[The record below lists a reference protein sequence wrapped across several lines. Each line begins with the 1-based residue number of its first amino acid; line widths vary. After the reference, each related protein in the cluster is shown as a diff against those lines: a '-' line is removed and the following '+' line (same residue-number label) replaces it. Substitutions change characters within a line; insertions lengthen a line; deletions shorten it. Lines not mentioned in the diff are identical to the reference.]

1 MFGIMKYGGRSFKF
15 WRNKSRKKNKL
26 RSIKFSTDHEIQKLH
41 AIITEISKFFLIHF
55 NFLIIV
61 PNRLFSSNFSIN
73 LSNICPTA
81 IVVIITKHI
90 ILPIIKF
97 SHDQRKS
104 KKKILYRNGIEKII
118 KTLLSNGNEISRW
131 LYFNNEIRCQI
142 KAFFRLIT
150 ENNNFLINTFW
161 HIWIDYST
169 FNT

>member
-1 MFGIMKYGGRSFKF
+1 MKYGGRSFKF

-41 AIITEISKFFLIHF
+41 AIITEISKFSLIHF

-104 KKKILYRNGIEKII
+104 KKKKILYRNVMDSKKFI
-118 KTLLSNGNEISRW
+118 KTLLSNGKEISRR

-150 ENNNFLINTFW
+150 ENNNFSINTFW